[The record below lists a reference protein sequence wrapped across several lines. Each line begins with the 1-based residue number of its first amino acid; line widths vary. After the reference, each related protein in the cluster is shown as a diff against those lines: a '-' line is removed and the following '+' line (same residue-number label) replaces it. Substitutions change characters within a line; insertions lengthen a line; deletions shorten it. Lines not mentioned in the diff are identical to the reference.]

1 MNRSMWILAAVF
13 GVMAIAMIYQSSTPG
28 GIERPWAECKENLVT
43 QMLSNVCTPR
53 SNNFKTPQ

>member
-13 GVMAIAMIYQSSTPG
+13 GVMAIAMIYQSSTPE
-28 GIERPWAECKENLVT
+28 GIKRPWAECKENLVT

-53 SNNFKTPQ
+53 TNNFKTPQ

>member
-13 GVMAIAMIYQSSTPG
+13 GVMAIAMIYQSSTPE

-53 SNNFKTPQ
+53 TNNFKTPQ

>member
-13 GVMAIAMIYQSSTPG
+13 GVMSIAMIYQSSTPG
-28 GIERPWAECKENLVT
+28 GIESPWAECKENLVT

-53 SNNFKTPQ
+53 TTNFKTPQ

>member
-28 GIERPWAECKENLVT
+28 GIERPWVECKENLVT

-53 SNNFKTPQ
+53 TNNFKTPQ

>member
-1 MNRSMWILAAVF
+1 MWILAAVF

-43 QMLSNVCTPR
+43 QMLSNVSTPR
-53 SNNFKTPQ
+53 TNNFKTPR

>member
-1 MNRSMWILAAVF
+1 MWILAAVF

-28 GIERPWAECKENLVT
+28 GIESPWAECKENLVT

-53 SNNFKTPQ
+53 TNNFKTPR

>member
-28 GIERPWAECKENLVT
+28 GIERPWTECKENLVT

-53 SNNFKTPQ
+53 ANNFKTPQ